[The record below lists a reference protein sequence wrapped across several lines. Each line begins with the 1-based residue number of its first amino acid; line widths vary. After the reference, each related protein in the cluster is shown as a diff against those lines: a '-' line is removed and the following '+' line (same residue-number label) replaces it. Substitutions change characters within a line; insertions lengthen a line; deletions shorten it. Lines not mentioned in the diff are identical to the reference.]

1 MSVCFETFLEWANDR
16 FGSFNVKVRNTAH
29 GTEICTHSLWSEEKI
44 GKTDRKFKLWMNCD
58 GGKHKVNEGT
68 YRCWLTDTSGTLVDL
83 MSKWDSIPYEEAE
96 EILCGVSSLRILEQK
111 VHEFFGSYE
120 EATIDSSFQI
130 EKTDLGMQLPEFTCL
145 IDKMSPNHF
154 MRIRARQYLRDRK
167 IPTENLY
174 VCTDGDYKNRI
185 IIPYYNKNNE
195 LIWYNAR
202 TMSNKSS
209 VLRYMKPPEGDQDE
223 VLFLTKWP
231 RAGSRIYVMEGEFD
245 AIALDLCGLVGCAVG
260 GKYISDT
267 QIQMI
272 RDYRPVLAFDSD
284 EAGLEALINV
294 GNTLLEKGITD
305 LMYIRPPKI
314 YKDWN
319 KLLVERNSQTLKAYI
334 DRFTKRFTVSTG
346 DMLLSNQL
354 F

>member
-1 MSVCFETFLEWANDR
+1 MVDFDSFLDWANDR

-29 GTEICTHSLWSEEKI
+29 GVEICTHSPWSEEKI
-44 GKTDRKFKLWMNCD
+44 NKTDRKFKLWMNCN
-58 GGKHKVNEGT
+58 GGKHKVAEGT
-68 YRCWLTDTSGTLVDL
+68 YRCWLTDTSGTLVGL
-83 MSKWDSIPYEEAE
+83 MSEWDGIPYEEAE
-96 EILCGVSSLRILEQK
+96 EILCGVSSLRTLEQK

-120 EATIDSSFQI
+120 EVIDPSTMD
-130 EKTDLGMQLPEFTCL
+130 EKPNSGLVLPEFSCL
-145 IDKMSPNHF
+145 IDTMSPNHY
-154 MRIRARQYLRDRK
+154 MRLRARQYLRERK
-167 IPTENLY
+167 IPTTNLY

-185 IIPYYNKNNE
+185 IIPYYDAEGE

-202 TMSNKSS
+202 TLSHKSS

-231 RAGSRIYVMEGEFD
+231 HAGSRIFLMEGELD
-245 AIALDLCGLVGCAVG
+245 AISLDLCGLVGCAVG
-260 GKYISDT
+260 GKYISDA

-272 RDYRPVLAFDSD
+272 RDYKPVLAFDAD
-284 EAGLEALINV
+284 EAGLAALISV

-305 LMYIRPPKI
+305 IMYIRPPKI

-319 KLLVERNSQTLKAYI
+319 GLLQAKNPQTIKAYI
-334 DRFTKRFTVSTG
+334 DKYIKRFTTTTG

-354 F
+354 L